1 MIPGVAWVGFLGLS
15 LLSGAVMGAALGLT
29 GFMILHFSGE
39 GAMQRGMEAVWN
51 TLNGFTLTAIPMFIL
66 LGEVLVHSG
75 LSNRVFRSI
84 TPLFSCVKGGLLHAN
99 IVVCTVFG
107 AVSGSSMSVAAAVGS
122 VSYPELRDRGYH
134 RPLIVATLAAGGT
147 LGLLIPPSLS
157 LLIYGAITGTSIGK
171 LFVGGILPGLL
182 LAGFFMLT
190 VAWLVRRSPHWAPA
204 PAERMDW
211 GFALRSLL
219 DIWPL
224 LLLVFGVLGSLFAG
238 LATPTEAASVGVV
251 MAIVLGF
258 FWGHLTVAGLL
269 QSVRATVKVF
279 SVIGMVFM
287 GAVILAQS
295 IALLGLPQQ
304 LLGGLTDLGIS
315 KYWVL
320 LILTLFYIL
329 LGCFFDGLSMMIMT
343 LPVAFPLMQGLGFD
357 PIWFGIYVTI
367 MIEIGMLT
375 PPVGMNLFVLVGV
388 TQSEVG
394 LAEAARAAVPF
405 WLSMLGGLFLLVVFP
420 AIVTWLPS
428 YVR

>member
-1 MIPGVAWVGFLGLS
+1 MIPGITWVGFLGAS

-29 GFMILHFSGE
+29 GFMVLHFSGQ
-39 GAMQRGMEAVWN
+39 GAMQRGMESVWN

-75 LSNRVFRSI
+75 LSNRVFKSI

-134 RPLIVATLAAGGT
+134 RPLVVATLAAGGT

-182 LAGFFMLT
+182 LAAFFMVT
-190 VAWLVRRSPHWAPA
+190 VAWLVQRRPDWAPA
-204 PAERMDW
+204 PAERMHW

-224 LLLVFGVLGSLFAG
+224 LILIFGVLGSLFAG

-258 FWGHLTVAGLL
+258 FWGQLNLSGLV
-269 QSVRATVKVF
+269 QSVRSTVTIF

-304 LLGGLTDLGIS
+304 LLGGLSDLGIS

-320 LILTLFYIL
+320 LILTLFYIV

-343 LPVAFPLMQGLGFD
+343 LPVVFPLMLGLGFD
-357 PIWFGIYVTI
+357 PIWLGIYITI

-388 TQSEVG
+388 TKSEVN
-394 LAEAARAAVPF
+394 LAQAAWAAVPF
-405 WLSMLGGLFLLVVFP
+405 WLSMLVGLGFLVVFP
-420 AIVTWLPS
+420 AIVTWLPG